1 MNPLPKDMTTETPL
15 TDKKWIWGT
24 GMDGSPIEVVSAE
37 FARRLEMDR
46 ARLRDVLK
54 DLLDQVESLNGYEL
68 TRDIESYKAQACWD
82 DAIDKAGAILSEL
95 ERNEK

>member
-46 ARLRDVLK
+46 ARLIEA
-54 DLLDQVESLNGYEL
+54 LLEL
-68 TRDIESYKAQACWD
+68 AEAEMASSKKFGADEIDRIEAAMSKASALL
-82 DAIDKAGAILSEL
+82 AEL

>member
-15 TDKKWIWGT
+15 TDQKWIWGT
-24 GMDGSPIEVVSAE
+24 GMDGSPIEVVSAD

-46 ARLRDVLK
+46 ARLKEAFRYLSISTSQGGQWAHRAVKSFVD
-54 DLLDQVESLNGYEL
+54 
-68 TRDIESYKAQACWD
+68 TA
-82 DAIDKAGAILSEL
+82 LSEL

>member
-1 MNPLPKDMTTETPL
+1 MNINPLPKDMTTETPL

-46 ARLRDVLK
+46 ARLIERLS
-54 DLLDQVESLNGYEL
+54 DLSGLVSRYPDYF
-68 TRDIESYKAQACWD
+68 KAHEANMGVYLEN
-82 DAIDKAGAILSEL
+82 ARALLAEL